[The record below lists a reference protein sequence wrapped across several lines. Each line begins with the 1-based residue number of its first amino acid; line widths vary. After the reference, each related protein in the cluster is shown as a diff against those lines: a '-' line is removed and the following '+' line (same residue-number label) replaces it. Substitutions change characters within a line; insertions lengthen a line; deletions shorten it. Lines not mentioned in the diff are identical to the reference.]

1 MIPGCTIIGTV
12 VAKPETRQKLQEILT
27 AQVAP
32 TRAEA
37 GCLNYDFHV
46 DASDPCVFIFYEN
59 WRSQAD
65 LSEHL
70 TKPHLKPLLDRQGEL
85 LARPVDIRHLNMLSE
100 PCTKDP

>member
-12 VAKPETRQKLQEILT
+12 VARPETRQELQEILT

-46 DASDPCVFIFYEN
+46 DASDPCVFVFYEN
-59 WRSQAD
+59 WRTQAD

-70 TKPHLKPLLDRQGEL
+70 TKPHLKPLFDRQGEL
-85 LARPVDIRHLNMLSE
+85 LARPVEIRQLNMLSE
-100 PCTKDP
+100 PYLT

>member
-12 VAKPETRQKLQEILT
+12 VAKPETRQELQEILT

-46 DASDPCVFIFYEN
+46 DASNSCVFVFYEN

-70 TKPHLKPLLDRQGEL
+70 TRPHLKPLFDRQGVL

-100 PCTKDP
+100 PHSRDP